1 MDSKSF
7 VLQHLLPND
16 ITYLSTRSQGA
27 GGQHVNKTNSCIQLR
42 YSIMSSPFP
51 EEIKE
56 KFMQRLKHR
65 LVQDDVIQ
73 IRVETERDQKS
84 NKDTAFKKLVELLV
98 GALFEPKKRTK
109 TKPTKSSVR
118 KRLETKKSRSEV
130 KKSRSTKWD

>member
-7 VLQHLLPND
+7 VLQHLHPND

-51 EEIKE
+51 DEIKA
-56 KFMQRLKHR
+56 KFMQRLQHK

>member
-7 VLQHLLPND
+7 VLQHLHPND

-51 EEIKE
+51 EEIKT
-56 KFMQRLKHR
+56 KFMQRLKHK

-130 KKSRSTKWD
+130 KKSRSAKWD

>member
-7 VLQHLLPND
+7 VLQYLKDDD

-42 YSIMSSPFP
+42 YSIGSSPFP

-56 KFMQRLKHR
+56 KFMQRLRHK

-84 NKDTAFKKLVELLV
+84 NKDTAYKRLVELLV

-109 TKPTKSSVR
+109 TKPTKSLPLR
-118 KRLETKKSRSEV
+118 RELTF
-130 KKSRSTKWD
+130 